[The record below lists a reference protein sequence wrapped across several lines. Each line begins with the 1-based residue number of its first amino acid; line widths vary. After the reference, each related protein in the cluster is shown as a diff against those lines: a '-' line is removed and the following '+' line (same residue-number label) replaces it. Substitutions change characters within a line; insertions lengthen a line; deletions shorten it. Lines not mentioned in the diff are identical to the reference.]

1 MLNTV
6 PSPTPS
12 GKRQRQCSRLGPSPR
27 TAPYLTLTATPNG
40 RPCAPHFTEQQL
52 NNCTQTSQPRN
63 CQGRDKHKLR
73 EEISFLRRSK
83 VGVKT
88 LLLGQEP
95 LKTRYSVGLSMPHP
109 WGT

>member
-1 MLNTV
+1 MGVTDVRSTV

-12 GKRQRQCSRLGPSPR
+12 GTAEAVLQAWTIPR
-27 TAPYLTLTATPNG
+27 TAPYLTSRQHQMAGPVLPTSP
-40 RPCAPHFTEQQL
+40 EQQL

-83 VGVKT
+83 VGVN
-88 LLLGQEP
+88 P
-95 LKTRYSVGLSMPHP
+95 PY
-109 WGT
+109 